1 MHMDAAELNTSLGR
15 DVILQYGFEFINNTL
30 KNDLIPQLLLETL
43 KDIYQNVISSKH
55 SLDVIAFNKELEDE
69 TFGHITPKLVT
80 SKLNKIIQPEES
92 SWTNDFRENNT
103 QRPFETNR
111 INKGQR
117 TAWCTVLADR
127 AMKNALAF
135 DIFEDVLMDVFK
147 YVIPKG
153 AKYVLEEQQIFISIS
168 EETVGELIAELASK
182 EYNLQIENLQ
192 LYLLKTI
199 DGIARK
205 NPGEV
210 LASMAVDAL
219 LPIAVPGPITGTYTS
234 NPIEENTLKS
244 MAFDVLLDKVCS
256 ISEADKTVNECLP
269 LATYHEMIN
278 EDIFFMETLKM
289 LKYHIDN
296 DLADID
302 LMETEE
308 RSVSE
313 RFIENIEYIIF
324 RKSEKRK
331 R

>member
-1 MHMDAAELNTSLGR
+1 MRVDAAELNTSLGR
-15 DVILQYGFEFINNTL
+15 DVILQYGFELINNTL
-30 KNDLIPQLLLETL
+30 KNDLVPQLLLETL
-43 KDIYQNVISSKH
+43 KDIYQNFISNKH
-55 SLDVIAFNKELEDE
+55 SLDGIGDE
-69 TFGHITPKLVT
+69 TFGHITPKLIT
-80 SKLNKIIQPEES
+80 SKLNKIIQPEEFI
-92 SWTNDFRENNT
+92 WTNDLRDNNI
-103 QRPFETNR
+103 QSPFETSS

-117 TAWCTVLADR
+117 TVWCTVLADR

-135 DIFEDVLMDVFK
+135 DIFEDILMDVFK
-147 YVIPKG
+147 YIIPKG
-153 AKYVLEEQQIFISIS
+153 AKYIMEEQQIFISIS

-182 EYNLQIENLQ
+182 EYNLQIEILQ
-192 LYLLKTI
+192 LHLLKTI

-210 LASMAVDAL
+210 LASMAVDVL

-234 NPIEENTLKS
+234 NPVEENTLKN

-269 LATYHEMIN
+269 LTTYHEMIN
-278 EDIFFMETLKM
+278 ENIFFMETLEM

-313 RFIENIEYIIF
+313 RFIENI
-324 RKSEKRK
+324 
-331 R
+331 